1 MNRASACINLNLI
14 SAIKIANSNF
24 SNSGL
29 LVKDIDEST
38 FRISLW
44 NLLSEIPQIAE
55 PKSRH
60 LVPIILDFRSVIS
73 DHNLILVNRNKNCAR
88 FVGSQADATYF
99 RPSIELNPIYIIGH
113 NYHGQIVADI
123 SFHKHNYSRSKSKGG
138 NKTS

>member
-1 MNRASACINLNLI
+1 MNRASACIDLYLI

-73 DHNLILVNRNKNCAR
+73 DYNLILVNGKKIFFLA
-88 FVGSQADATYF
+88 
-99 RPSIELNPIYIIGH
+99 
-113 NYHGQIVADI
+113 
-123 SFHKHNYSRSKSKGG
+123 GG
-138 NKTS
+138 DCSTPYTCQTVLCVKRAN